1 MAIWI
6 DADACPKVI
15 RDIVCRAAERTG
27 IQTTFIANQP
37 LSLPPFP
44 NLRSLQVQQGFDV
57 ADDEIARRTEAGD
70 LIVTQDIPLANEVIE
85 KGAVALSPRGELF
98 TASTI
103 KARLNMR
110 DFMDTMRASGVQIG
124 GPPALSHA
132 DRKLFAD
139 QLDRYL
145 ARVRKDDA
153 R

>member
-44 NLRSLQVQQGFDV
+44 NLRSLQVRQGFDV
-57 ADDEIARRTEAGD
+57 ADDEIARRTQAGD

-110 DFMDTMRASGVQIG
+110 DFMDTMRASGVQTG

-145 ARVRKDDA
+145 ARVRKDNT

>member
-44 NLRSLQVQQGFDV
+44 NLRSLQVRQGFDV
-57 ADDEIARRTEAGD
+57 ADDEIARRTRAGD

-110 DFMDTMRASGVQIG
+110 DFMDTMRASGVQTG

-145 ARVRKDDA
+145 ARVRKDDT

>member
-37 LSLPPFP
+37 LSLPHFP
-44 NLRSLQVQQGFDV
+44 NLRSLQVRQGFDV
-57 ADDEIARRTEAGD
+57 ADDEIARRTQAGD

-98 TASTI
+98 TPSTI

-110 DFMDTMRASGVQIG
+110 DFMDTMRASGVQTG

-145 ARVRKDDA
+145 ARVRKDDT

>member
-44 NLRSLQVQQGFDV
+44 NLRSLQVRQGFDV
-57 ADDEIARRTEAGD
+57 ADDEIARRTHAGD

-110 DFMDTMRASGVQIG
+110 DFMDTMRASGVQTG

-145 ARVRKDDA
+145 ARVRKDNA

>member
-1 MAIWI
+1 LAIWI

-44 NLRSLQVQQGFDV
+44 NLRSLQVRQGFDV

-85 KGAVALSPRGELF
+85 RGAVALSPRGELF

-110 DFMDTMRASGVQIG
+110 DFMDTMRASGVQTG
-124 GPPALSHA
+124 GPPAFSHA

-145 ARVRKDDA
+145 ARVRKDNA

>member
-15 RDIVCRAAERTG
+15 RDIICRAAERTG

-37 LSLPPFP
+37 IPLPPFP
-44 NLRSLQVQQGFDV
+44 NLKSVQVRQGFDV
-57 ADDEIARRTEAGD
+57 ADDEIARRTGAGD

-98 TASTI
+98 TANNI

-110 DFMDTMRASGVQIG
+110 DFMDTMRASGVQTG
-124 GPPALSHA
+124 GPPALSQS
-132 DRKLFAD
+132 DRKNFAD

-145 ARVRKDDA
+145 AKLNK
-153 R
+153 